1 MRVMELL
8 FRDVLLLME
17 LLLRQMAVQLLLWL
31 MVQIKTMEDDFLLA
45 PIMGDQL
52 LTVRIFLLT
61 LEMVMLLMLPMAYGL
76 LVNKVVDM
84 MLPMV

>member
-1 MRVMELL
+1 MELL